1 MTSPADPRHEPILTV
16 ADLSVR
22 IAGLHILQG
31 VSFTVAPR
39 GVTVL
44 LGRNG
49 VGKTTTL
56 RAVLGLTPRGGEV
69 RGTVRMAGRSLTG
82 ESTHRLVRAG
92 LGYVPEDR
100 CVFAG
105 LTVAENLRLAERR
118 SGVAA
123 PGVGDTAAVGRA
135 VPDYDRVYELF
146 PELKRRGRQ
155 RAGSLSGGQQQML
168 AIGRVL
174 LNDNRLLLVDEPTK
188 GLAPK
193 VVTEVAEVLERVAV
207 AVPVLLVEQNLA
219 VVRRLAR
226 DAVVLAAGRVAWTG
240 DAGGL
245 LRETELTRSLLG
257 VGTHGE
263 TAAPAERAA
272 TGAVPAPADATGEVA
287 GR

>member
-1 MTSPADPRHEPILTV
+1 MTEPVLTV

-31 VSFTVAPR
+31 VSFEVAPT

-56 RAVLGLTPRGGEV
+56 RAVVGLTPRNGEV
-69 RGTVRMAGRSLTG
+69 RGTVRMGG
-82 ESTHRLVRAG
+82 EDLLAQPTHRLVRGG

-118 SGVAA
+118 GTTPA
-123 PGVGDTAAVGRA
+123 
-135 VPDYDRVYELF
+135 YDRVYELF
-146 PELKRRGRQ
+146 PELDRRGRQ

-174 LNDNRLLLVDEPTK
+174 LGDNRLLLVDEPTK

-193 VVTEVAEVLERVAV
+193 VVTEVAEVLERVA
-207 AVPVLLVEQNLA
+207 ATVPVLLVEQNLA

-226 DAVVLAAGRVAWTG
+226 AAVVLAAGRVAWSG
-240 DAGGL
+240 DAGEL
-245 LRETELTRSLLG
+245 LRSTALTRSLLG
-257 VGTHGE
+257 VGV
-263 TAAPAERAA
+263 AS
-272 TGAVPAPADATGEVA
+272 GEVA
-287 GR
+287 A

>member
-1 MTSPADPRHEPILTV
+1 MTQPILSIK
-16 ADLSVR
+16 DLSVR

-31 VSFTVAPR
+31 VSFDVAGS

-69 RGTVRMAGRSLTG
+69 RGTVTIGGRDITDQA
-82 ESTHRLVRAG
+82 TYRVVRDG

-100 CVFAG
+100 GVFAG
-105 LTVAENLRLAERR
+105 LTIAENLRLAERR
-118 SGVAA
+118 GSA
-123 PGVGDTAAVGRA
+123 PAYGR
-135 VPDYDRVYELF
+135 VFELF
-146 PELKRRGRQ
+146 PELDRRAKQ

-168 AIGRVL
+168 AIGRIL
-174 LNDNRLLLVDEPTK
+174 LNDNRLLLIDEPTK

-207 AVPVLLVEQNLA
+207 EVPVLLVEQNLA

-226 DAVVLAAGRVAWTG
+226 DAVVLDAGRVAWTG
-240 DAGGL
+240 DAGRL
-245 LRETELTRSLLG
+245 LSEAELTRSLLG
-257 VGTHGE
+257 VGSSGVH
-263 TAAPAERAA
+263 A
-272 TGAVPAPADATGEVA
+272 
-287 GR
+287 